1 MVYDWRA
8 KFKTGQVPTERDYDC
23 LFDELHGTSGPTE
36 SIEDTISPYMRDV
49 LMYGRSDLFNDL
61 GLPPNFP
68 TVQLPSSKLVKLSAQ
83 TMLLGANKTI
93 FNTKFAVH
101 PEFLGARIEASFSF
115 FYNFAT
121 AITPS
126 FKITVNSV
134 IKDSCVLSL
143 PLSNGNKLSQ
153 VRLGTAIDYSVQE
166 QTIVVT
172 GSATQNL
179 QINPVDTCGMLFIS
193 EY

>member
-8 KFKTGQVPTERDYDC
+8 RFKTGIVPTEQDYKALIAAIDAK
-23 LFDELHGTSGPTE
+23 TANVSPTV
-36 SIEDTISPYMRDV
+36 SPYMKTV
-49 LMYGRSDLFNDL
+49 LLLNKS
-61 GLPPNFP
+61 GLL
-68 TVQLPSSKLVKLSAQ
+68 TELSLPSAIPVVALPSNKLVKLSAQ
-83 TMLLGANKTI
+83 TTLLGADKTI
-93 FNTKFAVH
+93 FSTKFSVH
-101 PEFLGARIEASFSF
+101 AGFLGAKIKANFSF
-115 FYNFAT
+115 TYNFAI

-134 IKDSCVLSL
+134 VKDSCVLSL

-153 VRLGTAIDYSVQE
+153 VRLETIIDYSPQE